1 MATPVDVGPG
11 AEPPT
16 ISLTD
21 PSSAAVIREIG
32 RRRLR
37 MSLLLTAIVLAVWLG
52 FILLVAFAK
61 SLLAIEVANGLTLA
75 LVLAAAAIV
84 VGWLL
89 SLFYVVWANSALD
102 TAVKHV
108 Q

>member
-1 MATPVDVGPG
+1 MATPVDAGPG
-11 AEPPT
+11 AEPQT
-16 ISLTD
+16 TSMVD
-21 PSSAAVIREIG
+21 PNRVALIHDIG

-37 MSLLLTAIVLAVWLG
+37 MSLILTTILLSVWLG

-61 SLLAIEVANGLTLA
+61 SILAIQLTSGLTLA
-75 LVLAAAAIV
+75 LAIGAGEIV

-89 SLFYVVWANSALD
+89 SLFYVVWANFAFD